1 MTISTEG
8 KSPFHSES
16 QKLREE
22 NIFSALVE
30 ALPPLADLQIND
42 FGCGEGGIGIMFA
55 HAGARVNFIDGRKEN
70 LEVAKANAP
79 GQTYHLVD
87 LHGAIPSLPQADITL
102 CLGLLYHT
110 DQPSAML
117 SKISVNAPLIAVETV
132 CLDHDGELCVT
143 IQEDDRVD
151 FSLDSGASR
160 MSPKYLEKVLSDLG
174 YGVEDISSRVQSNPP
189 SNGYAGH
196 LYQWEYQRTG
206 GWRRDECSLRKVYVG
221 RK

>member
-8 KSPFHSES
+8 NSPFHSES

-22 NIFSALVE
+22 NLFSALVE
-30 ALPPLADLQIND
+30 VLPHLANLQIND
-42 FGCGEGGIGIMFA
+42 FGCGEGGIGVKFA
-55 HAGARVNFIDGRKEN
+55 RAGARVNFIDGRKEN
-70 LEVAKANAP
+70 LAVAKVNAP

-87 LHGAIPSLPQADITL
+87 LHGPIPSLPQADFTL

-117 SKISVNAPLIAVETV
+117 SKISLNAPLIIVETV
-132 CLDHDGELCVT
+132 CLDHDDELCVT
-143 IQEDDRVD
+143 LQEEERAD
-151 FSLDSGASR
+151 FSIDSGASR
-160 MSPKYLEKVLSDLG
+160 MSPKYLEKVLSNLG
-174 YGVEDISSRVQSNPP
+174 YGVEDISPRVKSNPP